1 MKSRRTERGSA
12 LIAAMFLIVVVVALG
27 VFAAR
32 LGANQQQVASLE
44 LAQFRAIAAANAGL
58 EFWSNRINS
67 NSNVACG
74 ATPAFDGH
82 ALAVVCILIASAA
95 GIVYDITCTASR
107 GTYGT
112 PDFVRRSATRRVTTI
127 APGVWS
133 AELPFS
139 LHVGQ
144 TSPPLR
150 AWSSIMAFKLKPL
163 PYPSDS
169 SNRPC
174 RRAPSSIIMT
184 SIMRRM

>member
-1 MKSRRTERGSA
+1 
-12 LIAAMFLIVVVVALG
+12 MFLIVVVAALG

-44 LAQFRAIAAANAGL
+44 LAQFRAVAAANAGL
-58 EFWSNRINS
+58 EFWSNRINN

-82 ALAVVCILIASAA
+82 ALAVVCTRIASAA

-127 APGVWS
+127 APGVW
-133 AELPFS
+133 
-139 LHVGQ
+139 
-144 TSPPLR
+144 
-150 AWSSIMAFKLKPL
+150 
-163 PYPSDS
+163 
-169 SNRPC
+169 
-174 RRAPSSIIMT
+174 
-184 SIMRRM
+184 